1 MNEERAAIKQE
12 IDFKKKEEK
21 DTIKKK
27 LEEEKLIKL
36 EELAKKI
43 VMREL
48 RKEEFED
55 NHKKYLAEK
64 ARKDKI
70 KEEENLRKLFVGGLS
85 CEDIKHACTQING
98 RLDKERYT
106 ELQNARSQNLIEIFR
121 KYGEIVKV
129 KEFWENK
136 HCFITFANIASAEKA
151 IDTLSDY
158 EERKIVCISMK
169 EEIVRSKKE
178 VLTAVKPNFYI
189 RWNKN
194 RSMDAERVTPAPP
207 QKTEAELQ
215 AAKDKAKKE
224 QDRKVANK
232 KAKKAAKKKKNT
244 DAPTTTE
251 VTSADAPPS
260 STNGR
265 GRGGRGRG
273 RGGRGRGGATSDF

>member
-1 MNEERAAIKQE
+1 
-12 IDFKKKEEK
+12 
-21 DTIKKK
+21 
-27 LEEEKLIKL
+27 L

-232 KAKKAAKKKKNT
+232 KAKKAAKKKKKNT

-273 RGGRGRGGATSDF
+273 RGGRGGRGRGGATSDF